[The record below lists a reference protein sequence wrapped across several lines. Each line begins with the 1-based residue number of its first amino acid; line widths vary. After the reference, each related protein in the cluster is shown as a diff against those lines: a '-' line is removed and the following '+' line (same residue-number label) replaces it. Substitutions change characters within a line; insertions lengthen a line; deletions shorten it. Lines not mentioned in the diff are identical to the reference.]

1 MIFRSLQSHSLDI
14 YLGMVFL
21 LALVLSGCNPDDGAS
36 TNPDPAP
43 VQVPTQ
49 TPNPLPT
56 QIPTQVPTQIPTQI
70 PTQVPTEVP
79 RENHQPGARIKAPQT
94 SISGQTVTLDGSS
107 SYDPDGDRLSYQ
119 WIQVGGPNIA
129 LSNTTSPMLTFIAT
143 MVAQP
148 TQFSFQLTVNDGVLS
163 SRARV
168 SVKISPIDDN
178 TSPSIISRS
187 PQADQSGVAPD
198 AEITVTFNEALLESS
213 VESQS
218 LLVNQNSNPVTGSV
232 SYDSSN
238 YTLRYKPA
246 ADLFAGLSYTVTL
259 ANSLTDL
266 AGNTFAGE
274 SWSFITGVC
283 ATANDGS
290 NLTLSCPSGQ
300 VINEVNFASYGT
312 PGGSCGSFS
321 KSSCDASNSMTVVTD
336 ACKGMDICT
345 LNADSTIFG
354 EPCDGA
360 DKHLAV
366 QVTCG
371 KPAPA
376 GDVKKTID
384 LQAVAS
390 SNSVKLSW
398 SLSGITPSKQEIMRG
413 NDPDPG
419 ASSRI
424 GMASSANE
432 FIDHDVIVGESY
444 YYWIKASDVDS
455 SVTNSQVVSV
465 TITVPAIPGRLEA
478 EAYDSFFDTTT
489 GNTGGELS
497 QDDVDI
503 EATADQGGGF
513 NVGWVAPGEY
523 LRYHINVAESAG
535 YKLTLRVAS
544 PYSNK
549 QLMVKLDGKDISGA
563 LTIPNSG
570 DFQNWRDLSFNAS
583 LVAGVHQLEVSFLT
597 DGINFNYIDLAR
609 DNSDS
614 TDHDSWTLVWSDE
627 FNGDRIDLS
636 KWEHEVNATGGGNNE
651 LQYYTER
658 SQNSW
663 VSDGVLHIQAL
674 NERYT
679 GPEGT
684 RNFTSARLR
693 TLNKGDWKYGRFE
706 VRAKLPQG
714 QGMWPAIWMLP
725 TDWVYG
731 GWAAS
736 GEIDIM
742 EAVNLKGA
750 GGNTIYGTLHYGG
763 ELPNNIYSGDKT
775 EPSSS
780 VVDEFHTYALEW
792 EENEIRWYIDG
803 VHYQTQNKW
812 ESNAAPYPAPFNQR
826 FHMILNLAVGGNW
839 PGNPNS
845 STQFPQSM
853 DVDYVR
859 VYQ

>member
-1 MIFRSLQSHSLDI
+1 MISRCQQSQPLVI
-14 YLGMVFL
+14 YLSMVFL
-21 LALVLSGCNPDDGAS
+21 LALILSGCNPDDVAPS
-36 TNPDPAP
+36 NPAP
-43 VQVPTQ
+43 A
-49 TPNPLPT
+49 
-56 QIPTQVPTQIPTQI
+56 PTQVPTQIPTQI
-70 PTQVPTEVP
+70 PTQVPTPVP
-79 RENHQPGARIKAPQT
+79 TPVPTQVPSDNHQPGARITAPQ
-94 SISGQTVTLDGSS
+94 SYISGQTVTLDGSGS
-107 SYDPDGDRLSYQ
+107 SDPDDDRLSYQ
-119 WIQVGGPNIA
+119 WIQIGGPNIV
-129 LSNTTSPMLTFIAT
+129 LSNTTSPILTFVAAI
-143 MVAQP
+143 VAQP
-148 TQFSFQLTVNDGVLS
+148 TQFSFQLTVSDGVLS
-163 SRARV
+163 SSASV
-168 SVKISPIDDN
+168 SVQISPIDDV
-178 TSPSIISRS
+178 TSPSIVSRS
-187 PQADQSGVAPD
+187 PQVDQSGVAPN
-198 AEITVTFNEALLESS
+198 AEISVVFDEALLESS

-218 LLVNQNSNPVTGSV
+218 LVVRQNSNPVAGNV

-238 YTLRYKPA
+238 FTLSYKPA
-246 ADLFAGLSYTVTL
+246 ADLSAGLGYTVTL
-259 ANSLTDL
+259 DNSLTDL

-321 KSSCDASNSMTVVTD
+321 KSSCDASNSMTIVAV

-345 LNADSTIFG
+345 LNVDSTIFG
-354 EPCDGA
+354 EPCKGS

-371 KPAPA
+371 IPAPA
-376 GDVKKTID
+376 GDVTKTID
-384 LQAVAS
+384 LQAAAS
-390 SNSVKLSW
+390 GNSVKLSW
-398 SLSGITPSKQEIMRG
+398 SLRGITPRTQEIMRG

-424 GMASSANE
+424 GVASSGNE
-432 FIDHDVIVGESY
+432 FIDYDVKVGESY

-465 TITVPAIPGRLEA
+465 TVTVPAIPGRLEA
-478 EAYDSFFDTTT
+478 EAYDSFLDTTT
-489 GNTGGELS
+489 GNTGGEFRR
-497 QDDVDI
+497 DDVDI

-513 NVGWVAPGEY
+513 NVGWITPGEY

-549 QLMVKLDGKDISGA
+549 QLMLKLDDKDISGA
-563 LTIPNSG
+563 LTVPNSG
-570 DFQNWRDLSFNAS
+570 DFQNWRDLSFNAR
-583 LVAGVHQLEVSFLT
+583 LVAGVHQLEVYFLT
-597 DGINFNYIDLAR
+597 DGINFNYIDLAI
-609 DNSDS
+609 DDS
-614 TDHDSWTLVWSDE
+614 VTTDPANWTLVWSDE
-627 FNGDRIDLS
+627 FNGDTIDLS

-651 LQYYTER
+651 LQYYTGR

-663 VSDGVLHIQAL
+663 VSDGLLHIQAL
-674 NERYT
+674 NERYS

-750 GGNTIYGTLHYGG
+750 GGNTIYGTLHYGA
-763 ELPNNIYSGDKT
+763 ELPNNIYSGDQT
-775 EPSSS
+775 EPSTS
-780 VVDEFHTYALEW
+780 VVDEFHNYALEW
-792 EENEIRWYIDG
+792 DENEIRWYIDG
-803 VHYQTQNKW
+803 VHYQTQNNW
-812 ESNAAPYPAPFNQR
+812 SSTAAPYPAPFNQR
-826 FHMILNLAVGGNW
+826 FHMILNLAVGGDW
-839 PGNPNS
+839 PGSPDS

-859 VYQ
+859 VYRKD